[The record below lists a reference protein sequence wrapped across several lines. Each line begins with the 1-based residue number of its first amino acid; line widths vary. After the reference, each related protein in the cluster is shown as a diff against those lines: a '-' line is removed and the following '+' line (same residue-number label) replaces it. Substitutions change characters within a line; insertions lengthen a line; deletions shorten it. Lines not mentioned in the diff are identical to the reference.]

1 MNWIQRLALFGLMS
15 TVSRAWAQA
24 PSNPAPQPGLPAPAD
39 LPAGT
44 GLPPVTGVPHMTGQA
59 VDASTGFVLVSAV
72 ILLLLIVGIGVKL
85 YDRKQKRDQEAAA
98 LQARIS
104 DALMSDPMLS
114 RLPITATVRLPLWN
128 GKPVMVEVTGTA
140 PRPGLRQAAVDL
152 ALREALR
159 TGNTCRIVDRV
170 SVDPAMLRHAA

>member
-1 MNWIQRLALFGLMS
+1 MNWILQLTFFGLTS
-15 TVSRAWAQA
+15 TVGRAWAQA
-24 PSNPAPQPGLPAPAD
+24 PSSPPGIPAPAD
-39 LPAGT
+39 LPAGPS
-44 GLPPVTGVPHMTGQA
+44 LPPVTSVPHVTGSEA

-85 YDRKQKRDQEAAA
+85 YDRAQKRDQEAAA

-114 RLPITATVRLPLWN
+114 RLPITATVQMPLWN
-128 GKPVMVEVTGTA
+128 GKPVMVDVTGTV
-140 PRPGLRQAAVDL
+140 PRAGLRQAAVDL
-152 ALREALR
+152 VLREALR
-159 TGNTCRIVDRV
+159 SGKTCRLEDRI